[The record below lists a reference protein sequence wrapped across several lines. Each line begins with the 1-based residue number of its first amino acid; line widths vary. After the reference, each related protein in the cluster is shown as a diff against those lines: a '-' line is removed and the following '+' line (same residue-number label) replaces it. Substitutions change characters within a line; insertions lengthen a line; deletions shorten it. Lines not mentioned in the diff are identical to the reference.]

1 MKRRE
6 KDREGGVTFLKGVH
20 RAYHIKILEFVVW
33 NKKSMK
39 ELKKTNPQIIGAWT
53 MRRMV
58 DIFNFESNS
67 IDEYQILE
75 NMGNLFF

>member
-1 MKRRE
+1 
-6 KDREGGVTFLKGVH
+6 
-20 RAYHIKILEFVVW
+20 
-33 NKKSMK
+33 MK